1 MDRRSKLGRW
11 AALGLTAATTLAG
24 CSSDGAT
31 AASACGNAGNL
42 DKTATISVQDG
53 SAGTPAKSLYEWD
66 ISTLSSGSSKQ
77 LTLAIR
83 NNAPAV
89 SARPLAVKSVTVSE
103 TTGTGGEVSTPNFA
117 CSGPGDK
124 PCDSANWP
132 QVVPAGYDAACK
144 PAGAA
149 ESVQFTIKYTRTGA
163 LSLRRYKVA
172 IVFDGDVQQGSKPY
186 VIEVATRLGTPS
198 ISCSPNP
205 ADFGKIGL
213 AEAAS
218 TTVVCIN
225 QGKADLQ
232 MSDIKLLGS
241 LPVTIGMAGLTLDA
255 ATPLPASATVTI
267 AADDSLTITGT
278 IAKLTSEQKMAA
290 ILRFA
295 TNDPSKP
302 QIDLTWQANAS
313 GPCVSLSKTS
323 FDFGLSQVGVSQVQE
338 LQIKSCGA
346 DDLVITGAEITQ
358 GAEQGFAVGFATSCF
373 SGQAPTAAA
382 PVSVPQGLT
391 CSLQVIYTA
400 PQLGA
405 ISAGKLT
412 VHTSAGERTVL
423 LSGKGESQ
431 VSCPKACMTL
441 KNLADSSPVIG
452 QAVIPQTKLVL
463 DASCSTPGSSGQAIT
478 KYKWS
483 LTQPPDSYAVL
494 TPSDAVKIPQIQPNS
509 AGAYTIS
516 LDVIDAADVHA
527 CAPAVYKLNVTPDD
541 KLHIELTWDTP
552 GDPDKTDVGIDAKGK
567 KADGTYAGTDLD
579 LHLASAL
586 AEDQAGQKDYDK
598 NGVPDPWFAV
608 CYDCSV
614 FNGYPDWDEFG
625 NYLDNPKLD
634 RDDKDGWGP
643 EIIYVKE
650 PPAGEVYT
658 IGVLYNAAHAFGKSI
673 PTVRVFLDG
682 QLQATVNKVGP
693 EMVEGDLWCAG
704 QVSWQPNNFKP
715 CKGADA
721 QGNLLTHK
729 YPVIIQGSL
738 LCP

>member
-1 MDRRSKLGRW
+1 MKLRTK
-11 AALGLTAATTLAG
+11 ALGSGLLVGSLWLAG
-24 CSSDGAT
+24 CSSSGT
-31 AASACGNAGNL
+31 SSAASCGNSGNL
-42 DKTATISVQDG
+42 DKTAQISLQDS
-53 SAGTPAKSLYEWD
+53 SAGTAAKAVYEWD
-66 ISTLSSGSSKQ
+66 ISTVSSSSSKQ
-77 LTLAIR
+77 LSLSIR
-83 NNAPAV
+83 NTAPAV
-89 SARPLAVKSVTVSE
+89 SAQPLTIKSVTVTE
-103 TTGTGGEVSTPNFA
+103 TTAAGAPVSSPEFSCN
-117 CSGPGDK
+117 GPGDK
-124 PCDSANWP
+124 DCAAASWP

-144 PAGAA
+144 PAGAV
-149 ESVQFTIKYTRTGA
+149 ESVQFTIKYTRAGA
-163 LSLRRYKVA
+163 LSLRKYKVA
-172 IVFDGDVQQGSKPY
+172 IVFAGDVQQGSKPY
-186 VIEVATRLGTPS
+186 TVEVATRLGTPS
-198 ISCSPNP
+198 IACSPNP
-205 ADFGKIGL
+205 ADFGKVGL

-241 LPVTIGMAGLTLDA
+241 LPVSISMGGVTLDA
-255 ATPLPASATVTI
+255 ATQLPATTTVTI
-267 AADDSLTITGT
+267 AAEESLTITGVIT
-278 IAKLTSEQKMAA
+278 SLTSEQKMAA

-313 GPCVSLSKTS
+313 GPCVSLSKTTV
-323 FDFGLSQVGVSQVQE
+323 DFGLTQVGASAVQE

-346 DDLVITGAEITQ
+346 DDLSITGAEITQ
-358 GAEQGFAVGFATSCF
+358 GSEQGFAVGFATTCF
-373 SGQAPTAAA
+373 SGVAPTAAA
-382 PVSVPQGLT
+382 PVAVPQGLS

-412 VHTSAGERTVL
+412 VHTSAGDRMVL
-423 LSGKGESQ
+423 LAGKGETQ
-431 VSCPKACMTL
+431 VSCPKACMAL

-452 QAVIPQTKLVL
+452 QAVIPQTQLVL
-463 DASCSTPGSSGQAIT
+463 DAGCSTPGSTGQAIV

-483 LTQPPDSYAVL
+483 ISQPPDSYAVL
-494 TPSDAVKIPQIQPNS
+494 TPSDAVKSPQFQPNS
-509 AGAYTIS
+509 AGAYTVT

-527 CAPAVYKLNVTPDD
+527 CAPATYKLNVTPDD

-552 GDPDKTDVGIDAKGK
+552 GDADKTDVGIDAKGK
-567 KADGTYAGTDLD
+567 KADGSYAGTDLD
-579 LHLASAL
+579 LHLANAL

-598 NGVPDPWFAV
+598 NGVADPWFAV

-643 EIIYVKE
+643 EIIYIKE
-650 PPAGEVYT
+650 PPAGAVYS
-658 IGVLYNAAHAFGKSI
+658 IGVLYNAAHSFGKSI
-673 PTVRVFLDG
+673 PTVRVFVDG
-682 QLQATVNKVGP
+682 ELQAMTSKVGP

-704 QVSWQPNNFKP
+704 QVSWQPNKFQACP
-715 CKGADA
+715 GADG

-729 YPVIIQGSL
+729 YPVVIQGSL
-738 LCP
+738 QCQ